1 MTTTTPLKRNYDSN
15 NWNNGAII
23 VFKQDMNDAYEW
35 ILHWWQS
42 LFILPNGASEK
53 KNILLI
59 TCLLKIWIHVSLLKT
74 VAMHVVPALLFP
86 KPSKMS
92 KTKDHLT
99 SLVRQIKLREKGN
112 ISNLLDEKETIYKM
126 REISKNGIKSG

>member
-1 MTTTTPLKRNYDSN
+1 M
-15 NWNNGAII
+15 
-23 VFKQDMNDAYEW
+23 
-35 ILHWWQS
+35 
-42 LFILPNGASEK
+42 FILPNGASEK

-74 VAMHVVPALLFP
+74 VAMHIVPALLLP

-126 REISKNGIKSG
+126 MEISKNGIKIG

>member
-1 MTTTTPLKRNYDSN
+1 M
-15 NWNNGAII
+15 
-23 VFKQDMNDAYEW
+23 
-35 ILHWWQS
+35 
-42 LFILPNGASEK
+42 
-53 KNILLI
+53 
-59 TCLLKIWIHVSLLKT
+59 
-74 VAMHVVPALLFP
+74 LFP

-126 REISKNGIKSG
+126 MEISKNGIKIG

>member
-15 NWNNGAII
+15 NWNNGAIT
-23 VFKQDMNDAYEW
+23 VFKQNMNDAYEW

-42 LFILPNGASEK
+42 FFLPNGASEK
-53 KNILLI
+53 KNTVLI
-59 TCLLKIWIHVSLLKT
+59 TCILKLWIHVSPLKT
-74 VAMHVVPALLFP
+74 VAMYVVPALLLP

-99 SLVRQIKLREKGN
+99 SLVRQIELWEKGN
-112 ISNLLDEKETIYKM
+112 IINLLDEKEAIYKRM
-126 REISKNGIKSG
+126 EISKNGIKIG